1 MKEIKD
7 EKKIMKNHLMNI
19 NFLHDDQIVEVKFLI
34 KDEYFLI
41 LTNTIEY
48 IVVNLIK
55 MNYLIFVYH

>member
-1 MKEIKD
+1 
-7 EKKIMKNHLMNI
+7 MKNHLMNR

-34 KDEYFLI
+34 KDEYFPI

>member
-34 KDEYFLI
+34 KDEYSLI